1 MAKTVL
7 LDELHL
13 TVHAPRGLPEPEY
26 AAIRRTLARAHFH
39 AALDRAIRDVFS
51 LSGSAPRPARHLTLS
66 PFQSDTHLA
75 GATRFRSRRT
85 SSHCPTSRQQRR

>member
-39 AALDRAIRDVFS
+39 AALDRACHSQIEM
-51 LSGSAPRPARHLTLS
+51 S
-66 PFQSDTHLA
+66 PS
-75 GATRFRSRRT
+75 
-85 SSHCPTSRQQRR
+85 